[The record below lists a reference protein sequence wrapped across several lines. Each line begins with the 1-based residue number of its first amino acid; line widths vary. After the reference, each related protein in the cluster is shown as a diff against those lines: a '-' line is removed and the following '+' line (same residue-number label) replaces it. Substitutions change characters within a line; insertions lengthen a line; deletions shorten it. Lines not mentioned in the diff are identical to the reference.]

1 MNAEIGVIEET
12 GTDCQV
18 KQRRDGEQ
26 CCDKVQPCDGMR
38 QCGKAQQGNNRH
50 DISSGKTPSNEF
62 ISRWV
67 NPRNM
72 ENMRAMVSL
81 YRNTRRADG
90 PELATRAWVKNPL
103 LHWLE
108 MVDGAEPLCQC
119 DIDKLVV
126 ACHET
131 YAIRDAL
138 IASLVCHPSLVPS
151 DVLLQL
157 ACRPMEQKS
166 SGIMCDIL
174 SRSFKQRCFQLDRR
188 RAARGIEAVSTWIEL
203 YPETFQVQLWVICA
217 YCSWWMQE
225 PYALQYAQKALE
237 IDSSC
242 TLANIVVTALER
254 KLFPVWTHNRE

>member
-1 MNAEIGVIEET
+1 MNAEIGVIEKT
-12 GTDCQV
+12 NTNITSTNMQTD
-18 KQRRDGEQ
+18 
-26 CCDKVQPCDGMR
+26 
-38 QCGKAQQGNNRH
+38 ASLN
-50 DISSGKTPSNEF
+50 S
-62 ISRWV
+62 WV
-67 NPRNM
+67 DPRNM

-81 YRNTRRADG
+81 YRNTRRSDG
-90 PELATRAWVKNPL
+90 PELATRAWVKKPL

-108 MVDGAEPLCQC
+108 MIDCAQPLCQC

-166 SGIMCDIL
+166 SSIMCDIL
-174 SRSFKQRCFQLDRR
+174 SRSFKQRCFQLDSQ
-188 RAARGIEAVSTWIEL
+188 RAERGMEAVLSWIEL
-203 YPETFQVQLWVICA
+203 YPYAFQVQLWVICA
-217 YCSWWMQE
+217 YCSWWMQK
-225 PYALQYAQKALE
+225 PNALEYAQKALE

-254 KLFPVWTHNRE
+254 KLFPIWTHNRE